1 MGIKN
6 GVRHIKEIFAFQRG
20 LWHRNILRM
29 PATSKPDE
37 IKDSL
42 RYNVYV
48 DGELMRFKG
57 MCGDNMRA
65 HNREEIIAQAAFTY
79 MVDLISRFEA
89 YIGHPSTNVIVYMDG
104 KRPTNKE
111 SRFHDAPETIDHS
124 FIRTCFTYLLADH
137 GIDVVQLKDGESE
150 LQMYLRR
157 DKTAHLNVFVTDD
170 SDFIAIAYNHQPN
183 VKCRWDR
190 TPSPIVTSYSELIF
204 AHNNLTED
212 QELLLTIMTHDAHT
226 NDAGIEFPTSDDE
239 KQSIIARLNAKKS
252 TEELNKYTSAP
263 NKATMLDQND
273 YYDTRFYEVTDSCLW
288 LKCQAGDQIPMFGM
302 DFTTFHDL
310 TPRHFRIFLSLC
322 GTDFTKDLFTDS
334 MIRSVIQ
341 SYPSRIRFINTLDD
355 ICEITAMFYATAR
368 AGSIHGKRRP
378 KGWTTDQPFNEEH
391 LQRYLSQYLNYIETG
406 IVIENVVLPPDY
418 LAVSLHLDHAIG
430 NGVILPT
437 PILLDRC
444 NHYSLAELLTFVRRN
459 LGKWQPNPE
468 EVHETLNTVVR
479 RKRTPDVRLCIGTD
493 VPKKPAAPKRMKFAQ
508 KYIGSSK
515 TLPTQPYL
523 DDDDD
528 DIILAA
534 DINCDKNNNDPNA
547 LNCHLTGTASSKQHS
562 TATGSLDTK
571 IDTEHSGATNVY
583 VTATDTAT
591 DNPFDVLDLPRSHP
605 KRNIEI
611 LNGDRPEVSCD
622 ATPNQKLFEPQLFPT
637 NFEDDLT
644 WQPN

>member
-1 MGIKN
+1 MLQTLAVMGIKN

-20 LWHRNILRM
+20 LWHRNILQM
-29 PATSKPDE
+29 PIASKPDE

-104 KRPTNKE
+104 KRPCNKE

-157 DKTAHLNVFVTDD
+157 DKSAHLNVFVTDD

-190 TPSPIVTSYSELIF
+190 TPSPIITSYNELIL

-212 QELLLTIMTHDAHT
+212 QECLLALMACDGPKTDT
-226 NDAGIEFPTSDDE
+226 GIKFPINEIE
-239 KQSIIARLNAKKS
+239 KQDILSRLCAKKS
-252 TEELNKYTSAP
+252 TEQLSKYTSAP

-341 SYPSRIRFINTLDD
+341 SYPNRIRFINTLDD

-378 KGWTTDQPFNEEH
+378 KGWTTSQTFDAEH

-418 LAVSLHLDHAIG
+418 FAISLHLDHAIG

-479 RKRTPDVRLCIGTD
+479 RKRKPDVRLCIGTD
-493 VPKKPAAPKRMKFAQ
+493 VPKKPVAPKRMKFQQ
-508 KYIGSSK
+508 KYVCNSK
-515 TLPTQPYL
+515 ISPSQLYL

-528 DIILAA
+528 DVIIAA
-534 DINCDKNNNDPNA
+534 DVDNNNNDPNM
-547 LNCHLTGTASSKQHS
+547 LNCNAHRD
-562 TATGSLDTK
+562 GSENNHTSADGSVGK
-571 IDTEHSGATNVY
+571 KNIETNLS
-583 VTATDTAT
+583 TDTS
-591 DNPFDVLDLPRSHP
+591 NPFDVLDLPRNHP

-611 LNGDRPEVSCD
+611 LNSDRPEVSCN
-622 ATPNQKLFEPQLFPT
+622 ASAKNQMLFEPQLFST
-637 NFEDDLT
+637 NFEDELT
-644 WQPN
+644 WQPK